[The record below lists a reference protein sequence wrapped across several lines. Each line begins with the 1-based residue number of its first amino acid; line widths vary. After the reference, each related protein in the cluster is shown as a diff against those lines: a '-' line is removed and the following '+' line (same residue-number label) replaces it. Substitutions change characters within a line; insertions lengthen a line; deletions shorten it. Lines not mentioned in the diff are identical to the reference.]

1 MENQEKPNKINY
13 NHITEEENKIIE
25 ENKVLKE
32 NKVDYLFIM
41 KNYGKCNSFILEIVQ
56 TEGITM
62 YEHQKL
68 KEIIKVKSKFK
79 VFDTIILNLKFLLKF
94 IYNYNKV

>member
-1 MENQEKPNKINY
+1 MENHEKQNNINY

-25 ENKVLKE
+25 ENKALKE

-41 KNYGKCNSFILEIVQ
+41 KNYGKCNSFISEIIQ
-56 TEGITM
+56 TEGITI

-68 KEIIKVKSKFK
+68 KEIMRVK
-79 VFDTIILNLKFLLKF
+79 T
-94 IYNYNKV
+94 

>member
-1 MENQEKPNKINY
+1 MENQSNLKNINY

-25 ENKVLKE
+25 ESKILKE
-32 NKVDYLFIM
+32 NKIDVLFIL
-41 KNYGKCNSFILEIVQ
+41 KNYGKCNGFISEIIQ

-68 KEIIKVKSKFK
+68 REIMRV
-79 VFDTIILNLKFLLKF
+79 II
-94 IYNYNKV
+94 